1 MGTTKIGRKKVLY
14 IKGKKTKIKL
24 TFRSQNK
31 LLGCIT
37 DCTSVYCQISV
48 YSSRFEESS
57 VLIIYCYVTKSL
69 KQCLKATE
77 TIFVLSHNIFELRI
91 WGRLN

>member
-1 MGTTKIGRKKVLY
+1 MGMTKNGRKKVLY
-14 IKGKKTKIKL
+14 IKGKKIKIKL

-31 LLGCIT
+31 SLGCIT

-57 VLIIYCYVTKSL
+57 ILIIYCYVTKSL
-69 KQCLKATE
+69 KLNVLKQQKPFSFSL
-77 TIFVLSHNIFELRI
+77 TISLS
-91 WGRLN
+91 